1 MDVSIRTVHFSSIN
15 MKIKLLPIGILAILS
30 AGLFYAG
37 WYTHQ
42 PVNSLNLEGPE
53 AARIRIDG
61 EELKILTNTYST
73 NRNFVFLDVKY
84 GTGGVAS
91 TLSVENGWGGPPS
104 YRIVKGSTHDWLVVT
119 RIESGGTGFRTHS
132 DEWYIL
138 GWSYEAKEVLS
149 YQSDGN
155 MVPDDEDDKNKY
167 WRTEVMNASYPDDS
181 AVDIKVTEKICS
193 PVDYGGDKDCTESS
207 HLVHYVWDADRE
219 VFVAE

>member
-1 MDVSIRTVHFSSIN
+1 MN
-15 MKIKLLPIGILAILS
+15 LKMKTKLLYILILAVLT
-30 AGLFYAG
+30 AGIFYAG

-42 PVNSLNLEGPE
+42 PVASLNLEGPE
-53 AARIRIDG
+53 TARLRIDG

-84 GTGGVAS
+84 GTDGVVG
-91 TLSVENGWGGPPS
+91 TLSVENGWGESPY
-104 YRIVKGSTHDWLVVT
+104 YRIVKGKTHDWLVVT

-138 GWSYEAKEVLS
+138 GWSYEAKKVLS

-155 MVPDDEDDKNKY
+155 MVPDDEDGKNKY
-167 WRTEVMNASYPDDS
+167 WRTDIPNESYLDDS

-193 PVDYGGDKDCTESS
+193 PADNAKDKDCTESS
-207 HLVHYVWDADRE
+207 RIVHYIWDADKE
-219 VFVAE
+219 VFVLKK